1 MPQNIE
7 DYFKEIMLYDS
18 YCHAPAQEPLLLGV
32 MKFTIFIDLSLVIIT
47 IYFGFQIYVQE

>member
-7 DYFKEIMLYDS
+7 DYFKEIMLYGS